1 MGTNFT
7 PEWPMSKDLA
17 KPSQRIVAATGT
29 RASTDDQLLES
40 WLASLGSQHTR
51 LNFETTARRFLA
63 ELPAGGIRAA
73 KVEDVRD
80 ALDAV
85 SRGLSDATARQYV
98 LRIKSLLGYAHKLGY
113 TQFNAAATIKVRSD
127 AKSRRASLAKRIITP
142 TQVSLL
148 IRAAR
153 SKRDRVLLQVGYA
166 GGLRV
171 SELVGLTWSD
181 VLEREEGRV
190 QLSVTGKGGVVR
202 QVLLPAIVS
211 RALLSIRA
219 DAGANDPLFPSREGG
234 GPLTERAVREMV
246 KRAAARAG
254 IDEETASRISP
265 HWLRHAHASHAIDGG
280 ASLPEVQETLGHGN
294 IATTSGYLHARP
306 GSSSG
311 LRLDEG
317 VFLR

>member
-1 MGTNFT
+1 
-7 PEWPMSKDLA
+7 MSKDLA

-29 RASTDDQLLES
+29 RASTDEQLLKS
-40 WLASLGSQHTR
+40 WLASLGSPHTR

-80 ALDAV
+80 ALEAV

-98 LRIKSLLGYAHKLGY
+98 LRIKSLLGYAQKLGY
-113 TQFNAAATIKVRSD
+113 TRFNAGVTIKVRSD
-127 AKSRRASLAKRIITP
+127 ARSRRAKLAKRIITP

-153 SKRDRVLLQVGYA
+153 TKRDRVLLQVGYA

-171 SELVGLTWSD
+171 SELVSLTWSD

-211 RALLSIRA
+211 RALLALRG

-234 GPLTERAVREMV
+234 GQLTVRAVRGMV

>member
-1 MGTNFT
+1 
-7 PEWPMSKDLA
+7 MSKDLA
-17 KPSQRIVAATGT
+17 KPPRRIVAASGT
-29 RASTDDQLLES
+29 RASTDEQLLES

-80 ALDAV
+80 ALEAV

-113 TQFNAAATIKVRSD
+113 THFNAGATIKVRSD
-127 AKSRRASLAKRIITP
+127 VRSRRAKLAKRIITP

-148 IRAAR
+148 IRGAR
-153 SKRDRVLLQVGYA
+153 TRRDRVLLQVDYA

-171 SELVGLTWSD
+171 SELVSLTWSD

-202 QVLLPAIVS
+202 QVLLPTIVS
-211 RALLSIRA
+211 RALLAMRG
-219 DAGANDPLFPSREGG
+219 DAAANDPLFPR
-234 GPLTERAVREMV
+234 
-246 KRAAARAG
+246 KR
-254 IDEETASRISP
+254 
-265 HWLRHAHASHAIDGG
+265 
-280 ASLPEVQETLGHGN
+280 
-294 IATTSGYLHARP
+294 
-306 GSSSG
+306 
-311 LRLDEG
+311 
-317 VFLR
+317 